1 VTSRWPNRHD
11 DLIVIGYLIVR
22 SRSRLSAGGPR
33 SPSRGR
39 IVTTMVRG
47 AVAGAVAAAVWVAAE
62 PLGQRVFRTPYSDVR
77 LLGAL
82 LTARASWRRVGIA
95 AHLANGAL
103 FGATFERMGGGGW
116 RQGLVAAELENLI
129 LWPAMAVVDRIHPD
143 RRRGSWPPLVSNPRV
158 FAYEATMHA
167 LFGVVLGLL
176 HRAARDRNR
185 LDAPH
190 RMVLLS
196 TTIE

>member
-1 VTSRWPNRHD
+1 
-11 DLIVIGYLIVR
+11 
-22 SRSRLSAGGPR
+22 
-33 SPSRGR
+33 
-39 IVTTMVRG
+39 MVRG
-47 AVAGAVAAAVWVAAE
+47 VVAGAVAAAVWVAAE

-82 LTARASWRRVGIA
+82 LTARAPWRGVGIA

-103 FGATFERMGGGGW
+103 FGATFSRIGGGGW
-116 RQGLVAAELENLI
+116 RQGLVAAELENLV
-129 LWPAMAVVDRIHPD
+129 LWPAMALVDRIHPD

-176 HRAARDRNR
+176 HPAARDRNR
-185 LDAPH
+185 LDAP
-190 RMVLLS
+190 LS
-196 TTIE
+196 DLTRRCLSSVETNSQPGEPWQRQPEQPDDHDVERPREVADRSAGDACPSR